1 MKNSIRNYLIMT
13 MLLFFTLTTYASVV
27 QEIPPEGIT
36 AGYLLT
42 MLAPVITL
50 GITGLIRVVRPM
62 IPAWATV
69 LWVAGLSM
77 AVAFVAEKMGALEN
91 SSLLVQFGW
100 GLLSIVI
107 NQFYR
112 AFTGGNAAHA
122 RVKK

>member
-1 MKNSIRNYLIMT
+1 
-13 MLLFFTLTTYASVV
+13 MLMLFATASTYASGI

-42 MLAPVITL
+42 MLAPIITL
-50 GITGLIRVVRPM
+50 GVTAAIRWVSPK

-77 AVAFVAEKMGALEN
+77 AVTFVADKIGALEN

-122 RVKK
+122 RKK